1 MTRPG
6 EEQRPTYLTEVG
18 RRHLEDRLG
27 EYVAQR
33 ARMTA
38 QSTDPTDVQDSVDQ
52 SDRLEA
58 ADELARLDDQI
69 AYVQD
74 TLRRALPLPAGAADG
89 VIRLGSTVRVRD
101 DDRVES
107 SFTLLD
113 AAELEGI
120 EEAAAIDSPLGRA
133 LIGHQQGDKVVVQTP
148 ERSRRLWV
156 LAVHPYRPASM

>member
-69 AYVQD
+69 AHVQD
-74 TLRRALPLPAGAADG
+74 TLRRALPLPAGVARPHPG
-89 VIRLGSTVRVRD
+89 GSASHRWR
-101 DDRVES
+101 R
-107 SFTLLD
+107 
-113 AAELEGI
+113 
-120 EEAAAIDSPLGRA
+120 
-133 LIGHQQGDKVVVQTP
+133 
-148 ERSRRLWV
+148 RRLWRFRHGR
-156 LAVHPYRPASM
+156 LPDA